1 MPNTQADIERELNS
15 LWVHAQLGDN
25 LSYRQLLS
33 GFACVLRA
41 CLLEMMPNHPD
52 EAEDVL
58 QACLLTTHLKR
69 HTYQGTG
76 RITDWLCDICVF
88 KCKLHQRQ
96 RGRHIRSLPCFD
108 RWEAVLL
115 HQQVHENHASQL
127 DLGKLARLFEPPERT
142 ALELARLGDSSV
154 LTKASTQKNH
164 DLHLH
169 TALRTLYKHW
179 RQ

>member
-1 MPNTQADIERELNS
+1 MSNTQADIETELNS
-15 LWVHAQLGDN
+15 LWVHAQFGDN
-25 LSYRQLLS
+25 LSYRQLMS

-41 CLLEMMPNHPD
+41 FLVHMMPSHPD
-52 EAEDVL
+52 EVEDVL
-58 QACLLTTHLKR
+58 QACLLATHLKR

-76 RITDWLCDICVF
+76 LITDWLCDICIF

-96 RGRHIRSLPCFD
+96 RGRYIRSLPSFD
-108 RWEAVLL
+108 HWEDVTL
-115 HQQVHENHASQL
+115 HQHVHENHASKL
-127 DLGKLARLFEPPERT
+127 DMGKLTRLFEPHQRT

-154 LTKASTQKNH
+154 LTKVSAQKNH

-169 TALRTLYKHW
+169 AALRTLYKHW